1 MTDTPASKMVRVR
14 TPLIPHIQRLN
25 ELHRQGYAQ
34 ALLRGLEEFMDA
46 IESGRGSSSV
56 AGESKLISDV
66 LARLERLESQQSS
79 KTAVAPDIP
88 QVVGDLFAS
97 VGELTQRINRIE
109 SAIALLSKIIE
120 PSKDEPQGDS
130 EIDSEKIA
138 DEDAVIGDESP
149 DLEYPLSQRKLADRL
164 GQPYSSSLQKA
175 RDKGKKYFAEW
186 SQDLDPDGIAW
197 TWKETGNRGRGKVSR
212 GKALTF
218 VPLR

>member
-1 MTDTPASKMVRVR
+1 
-14 TPLIPHIQRLN
+14 
-25 ELHRQGYAQ
+25 
-34 ALLRGLEEFMDA
+34 MDA
-46 IESGRGSSSV
+46 IESGRGSSSTSD
-56 AGESKLISDV
+56 ASELIADL
-66 LARLERLESQQSS
+66 LARLERLENQQAT
-79 KTAVAPDIP
+79 KTGENPDIP

-97 VGELTQRINRIE
+97 VDELTQRINRIE

-120 PSKDEPQGDS
+120 PSKDENRNDS
-130 EIDSEKIA
+130 EPDSDPIA
-138 DEDAVIGDESP
+138 DEVVAIGDDPP

-197 TWKETGNRGRGKVSR
+197 TWKERGNRGRGKVSR

-218 VPLR
+218 VPLP

>member
-1 MTDTPASKMVRVR
+1 MTDNPASKMVRVP
-14 TPLIPHIQRLN
+14 TPLIPHVQLLIKLF
-25 ELHRQGYAQ
+25 RQGYAQ
-34 ALLRGLEEFMDA
+34 TLFKRLEELVSTIDS
-46 IESGRGSSSV
+46 EPDST
-56 AGESKLISDV
+56 LIDSNLIAD
-66 LARLERLESQQSS
+66 LITRLERLENQQAT
-79 KTAVAPDIP
+79 KTGKAPDIP
-88 QVVGDLFAS
+88 QVIGDLFAS
-97 VGELTQRINRIE
+97 VDELTQRINRIE

-120 PSKDEPQGDS
+120 PSKDETRS
-130 EIDSEKIA
+130 DSEKIA
-138 DEDAVIGDESP
+138 DEGVAIGDDPP

-197 TWKETGNRGRGKVSR
+197 TWKERGNRGRGKVSR

>member
-25 ELHRQGYAQ
+25 DLHRQGYAQ

-46 IESGRGSSSV
+46 IESGRGSSSTSD
-56 AGESKLISDV
+56 ASELIADL
-66 LARLERLESQQSS
+66 LARLERLENQQAT
-79 KTAVAPDIP
+79 KTGENPDIP
-88 QVVGDLFAS
+88 QDVGDLFAS

-120 PSKDEPQGDS
+120 PSKDELQSDS
-130 EIDSEKIA
+130 ENDSEPLA
-138 DEDAVIGDESP
+138 SEGVAIGDEPP

-175 RDKGKKYFAEW
+175 RDKGKKYFAAW

-197 TWKETGNRGRGKVSR
+197 TWKERGNRGRGKVSR

-218 VPLR
+218 VPLP